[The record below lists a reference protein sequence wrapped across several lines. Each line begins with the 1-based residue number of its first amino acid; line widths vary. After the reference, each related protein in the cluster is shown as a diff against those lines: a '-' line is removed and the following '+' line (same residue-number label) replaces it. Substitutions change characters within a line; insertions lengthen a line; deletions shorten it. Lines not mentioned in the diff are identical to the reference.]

1 MCLVKLAFDED
12 AADQGPVTDIVN
24 VEVDNDDITVTTLF
38 GESLRFRN
46 LCIRR
51 VDLAGATVHLGRR
64 AQS

>member
-24 VEVDNDDITVTTLF
+24 VEVENDDITVTTLF
-38 GESLRFRN
+38 GESLRFCN
-46 LCIRR
+46 LSIRR
-51 VDLAGATVHLGRR
+51 VDLASATVHLGRR